1 MEWSSAS
8 VDGSDLF
15 VQLGHVYRSVRL
27 DHPLH
32 FVDQRGNVSLLV
44 GVIRGQRGFLGLA
57 ADVADLRGGHWWIP
71 TSLLQPWIIGTLRSD
86 LHTSTRQTYAKIS
99 EAVLISNHMR
109 VIRTCRANGP
119 LP

>member
-57 ADVADLRGGHWWIP
+57 ADVADLSRRALVDPDVSSPTLDYWNTAVRSTYIYAADIRQNLGSRGN
-71 TSLLQPWIIGTLRSD
+71 L
-86 LHTSTRQTYAKIS
+86 
-99 EAVLISNHMR
+99 
-109 VIRTCRANGP
+109 
-119 LP
+119 